1 MGIINYDPDKAPD
14 LPPKML
20 EEAIRLGMT
29 VVHVMCRKGIGNDP
43 DNPGVTFV
51 ALTPGIPRIGEFILL
66 QDGKG
71 CRVENVFW
79 HVCINPITGSP
90 LLVPN
95 VIATQTTKEG
105 NDTATSA

>member
-1 MGIINYDPDKAPD
+1 MAVINYDPEKAPD

-29 VVHVMCRKGIGNDP
+29 VVHVMCRKAVRNDP

-51 ALTPGIPRIGEFILL
+51 TLTPGIPRIGEFILL

-71 CRVENVFW
+71 CRVEQIFW
-79 HVCINPITGSP
+79 NASISPLTGSP

-95 VIATQTTKEG
+95 IIAIQTGKEV
-105 NDTATSA
+105 DADEAL